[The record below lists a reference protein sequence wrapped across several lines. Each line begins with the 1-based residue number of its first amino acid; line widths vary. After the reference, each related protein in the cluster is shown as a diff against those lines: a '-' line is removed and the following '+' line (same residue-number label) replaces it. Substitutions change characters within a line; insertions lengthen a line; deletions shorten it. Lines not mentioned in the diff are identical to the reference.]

1 MNVKIRKFLVLFCV
15 LIISTSLKAQK
26 FDSIKNIEKFLTLTP
41 KNLNSKL
48 LEYGYTF
55 KEKRK
60 MTEMTTTSFVKQ
72 KSQLIVTYGFIE
84 DKIVMFTW
92 NDEIDKGIEIVQNIE
107 DNTDYLINEKKTKE
121 DFGLFYFQSK
131 TTDLDIII
139 FRSIA
144 QTQQGK
150 IAFNLFRNKEKDL
163 TELNSTVENNTVE
176 NEEKSESYGTAVSV
190 VNAEYIG
197 GREKMI
203 DELSSSID
211 RKLVKKY
218 KKEKSI
224 KQFKVIV
231 AFTVNED
238 GSINVN
244 SIKDIDSIELKEEI
258 KVAFENM
265 PKWNPGGWWGDDGKL
280 IPKKMT
286 YNLPLTF

>member
-15 LIISTSLKAQK
+15 LIVSTSLKAQQ
-26 FDSIKNIEKFLTLTP
+26 FDSIKNIEKFFSLTP
-41 KNLNSKL
+41 KNLDSKL

-55 KEKRK
+55 IEKRK
-60 MTEMTTTSFVKQ
+60 MTEITSKTFKKQ
-72 KSQLIVTYGFIE
+72 NSELTVNYGFTE
-84 DKIVMFTW
+84 NKIVMFMW
-92 NDEIDKGIEIVQNIE
+92 NDEIDKGVAIVNSI
-107 DNTDYLINEKKTKE
+107 DDSKNYLINENKTK
-121 DFGLFYFQSK
+121 DDLGVFYMQSK

-139 FRSIA
+139 FRTIA
-144 QTQQGK
+144 QTRQGK
-150 IAFNLFRNKEKDL
+150 IAFNLFRNKEKKL

-176 NEEKSESYGTAVSV
+176 IEEKTESYGGPIAVE
-190 VNAEYIG
+190 NAEYIG

-244 SIKDIDSIELKEEI
+244 SINDVDSIELREEI

-265 PKWNPGGWWGDDGKL
+265 PKWNPGGWWVNGKL
-280 IPKKMT
+280 VPKKHT
-286 YNLPLTF
+286 LKLPLTF